1 MTAGRGGGEEQSQ
14 KKKGGGAMWG
24 RNKAENA
31 ERHKRRRSGGGQ
43 AHHRLQR
50 GLQGRLGQ
58 VAAPDNLAA
67 QSSIL
72 SGRDKEFLRLTP
84 ETPTRFLPVF
94 FLIVSGFSSPEA
106 LMWLSVLTWRPQASG
121 LQLRRWAAEPL
132 GSGASAAQSVGLSRA
147 RHLQLSLKRSGR
159 VNPL

>member
-1 MTAGRGGGEEQSQ
+1 MGARGGREG
-14 KKKGGGAMWG
+14 
-24 RNKAENA
+24 NKAENE
-31 ERHKRRRSGGGQ
+31 ERHKRRRTGGGQ

-58 VAAPDNLAA
+58 VAAPDNLAP

-72 SGRDKEFLRLTP
+72 SGGDKGFLRLTP
-84 ETPTRFLPVF
+84 PPPTFFSSFF
-94 FLIVSGFSSPEA
+94 FLTVLGFSSPAA

-121 LQLRRWAAEPL
+121 LQPRRWAAEPL
-132 GSGASAAQSVGLSRA
+132 GPDSSAVQSVGLTRA